1 MQYRA
6 GPPGTCFAEVRSMST
21 TLSASFTTGAM
32 TSGDCLVV
40 ERTDGKFEIYKVWA
54 EGARQCVRHG
64 ISDRSTAAHIALKLL
79 VPDGEMVYFK
89 RASEPDSAIRPQVE
103 DEQLR
108 MVYA

>member
-1 MQYRA
+1 
-6 GPPGTCFAEVRSMST
+6 MSTT
-21 TLSASFTTGAM
+21 TLSASLTTGTI

-40 ERTDGKFEIYKVWA
+40 ERTDGKFDVYKVWA

-64 ISDRSTAAHIALKLL
+64 ISDRSTATHIAQRLL

-89 RASEPDSAIRPQVE
+89 EASEPDSEIRPQLE
-103 DEQLR
+103 DQQLR

>member
-1 MQYRA
+1 
-6 GPPGTCFAEVRSMST
+6 
-21 TLSASFTTGAM
+21 M

-40 ERTDGKFEIYKVWA
+40 ERADGKFEIYKVWA

-64 ISDRSTAAHIALKLL
+64 ISDRSTAAHIAQKLL

-89 RASEPDSAIRPQVE
+89 KASEPDSAIRPQVE